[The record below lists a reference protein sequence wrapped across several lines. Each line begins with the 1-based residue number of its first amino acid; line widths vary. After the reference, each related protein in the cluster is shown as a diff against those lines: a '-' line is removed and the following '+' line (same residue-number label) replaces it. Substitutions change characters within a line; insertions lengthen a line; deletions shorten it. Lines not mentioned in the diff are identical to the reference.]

1 MIFRQKTIFGIMLT
15 ILAAAATIVPSQS
28 AYALTA
34 GETYTVSVYEINGDG
49 GTTLST
55 STTATADGNGKL
67 TFTLTN
73 VPTNDQTNFLY
84 CTIADASDTI
94 VRKGFTPAPP
104 PGQENLL
111 GINSLSTSQ
120 AAAMIKAGQVA
131 GTDDPILVAF
141 GLVLTRSP
149 GITDADITRL
159 VTVGNAAI
167 RGQDGDTQG
176 AGLGA
181 GDGFIGFLINK
192 GVTHAQLDL
201 MRDKLV
207 YNSTAG
213 TKDLRSFT
221 ALFKD
226 AVDNNDDGEMSK
238 AGGYM
243 AEIFIDAGN
252 SAGIDPGLI
261 LAAHNAAG
269 EVTNKPAYAAILA
282 AMDASVLRGI
292 EQSMSSFFTRAAAA
306 KLETEYTEALTTLNT
321 PANEVAAYNA
331 AVQTM
336 VSAFETIETT
346 YVDYFMDPDG
356 YVTDNATTHNAVQ
369 DAINTAFNTA
379 FTNFQTDVAAS
390 GAYIASLKTAV
401 AVALG
406 INLTDP
412 PVSDAEFAKECPF
425 GSDCSNTNNWVNWSI
440 PQTAMVM
447 WLSNIMA
454 AGGSVSYDRD
464 TLNVPANMGWLNGN
478 GSRADYVTGGQST
491 ANASFDAFQ
500 GLQEDIK
507 IIEFSRWD
515 AWDQAAQG
523 GATQE
528 QLMALEKAQGAL
540 FEQRLS
546 AAAARI
552 GGTTDGVTAISA
564 AEKAAIVQL
573 IIQPSLH

>member
-1 MIFRQKTIFGIMLT
+1 MITWRIHIFWTVVVVAAL
-15 ILAAAATIVPSQS
+15 LAAVAPFKP
-28 AYALTA
+28 AYALNA
-34 GETYTVSVYEINGDG
+34 GETYTVSLYEVNGDG
-49 GTTLST
+49 STSLAT
-55 STTATADGNGKL
+55 STTATANSSGKL
-67 TFTLTN
+67 SFTLNN
-73 VPTNDQTNFLY
+73 VPTNAQANFLY
-84 CTIADASDTI
+84 FTIADSSDSV
-94 VRKGFTPAPP
+94 VRKGFSPAPP
-104 PGQENLL
+104 AGQENLL

-120 AAAMIKAGQVA
+120 AAAMITAGQVA

-149 GITDADITRL
+149 GITDADITRI

-167 RGQDGDTQG
+167 RGQDGDSQG

-181 GDGFIGFLINK
+181 ADGFIGFLKDK
-192 GVTHAQLDL
+192 GVTNAQLNL

-226 AVDNNDDGEMSK
+226 AVDNGDDGEMSK

-261 LAAHNAAG
+261 LSAHNAAG
-269 EVTNKPAYAAILA
+269 EVTNKAAYSAILA
-282 AMDASVLRGI
+282 AMDSSVMRGI

-306 KLETEYTEALTTLNT
+306 KLETEYNGALSTLNT
-321 PANEVAAYNA
+321 PAAEVAAYNT

-336 VSAFETIETT
+336 VTSFETIETT

-356 YVTDNATTHNAVQ
+356 YVAANSTTHNAVQ
-369 DAINTAFNTA
+369 NTIDTAFNTA
-379 FTNFQTDVAAS
+379 FTNFQSDVAS
-390 GAYIASLKTAV
+390 SNAYITSMKTAV
-401 AVALG
+401 ATALG

-412 PVSDAEFAKECPF
+412 PLNSADFGKECPF
-425 GSDCSNTNNWVNWSI
+425 GSDCSNINNWVNWSI
-440 PQTAMVM
+440 PQTAMVT
-447 WLSNIMA
+447 WVANIIT
-454 AGGSVSYDRD
+454 AGGSMGYTRD
-464 TLNVPANMGWLNGN
+464 TLTVPTNMGWLNGT
-478 GSRADYVTGGQST
+478 GARADYIAGAPSTG
-491 ANASFDAFQ
+491 NASFDAFQ

-507 IIEFSRWD
+507 IIEFAKWD
-515 AWDQAAQG
+515 AWSQAAIG
-523 GATQE
+523 GATPE

-540 FEQRLS
+540 FEQRLD

-552 GGTTDGVTAISA
+552 TGTTDGATAIA
-564 AEKAAIVQL
+564 ADEKAALVQL
-573 IIQPSLH
+573 LIQPSLH